1 MNAEQLEQGNRL
13 MEEITECGRSLAT
26 WQEIKERHYWK
37 AAIMRNRLGPEAG
50 YLEDGDIYRI
60 ADIMVD
66 ALSRK
71 HQELID
77 KFDAI

>member
-1 MNAEQLEQGNRL
+1 MNAEQLEEGKVL
-13 MEEITECGRSLAT
+13 LEDITQCGRALST
-26 WQEIKERHYWK
+26 WQEIKERHHWN

-50 YLEDGDIYRI
+50 WLEEGDIRNV
-60 ADIMVD
+60 ADVMVK

-77 KFDAI
+77 KFAAL